1 VATQITNYQCPACTG
16 PLQFSSD
23 IGKLKCEYC
32 GSEYEVAYI
41 EQLYASK
48 EETAAAAGT
57 ETSWALDM
65 AGSEWSDEEA
75 AQMRAYSCPSC
86 GAQVICDYTTAA
98 TACPYCGNPTT
109 VPGNFA
115 GTLKPDFVI
124 PFKLNK
130 EAAMAALA
138 KHYTGKK
145 LLPKTFAAGN
155 RIEEIKG
162 MYVPFWLFSGRSD
175 ADIVYD
181 ATRVHSH
188 TQGKEEVTV
197 TEHYRVSRRGNLAF
211 EKVPVDGSVKM
222 PDAHMDSIEPYD
234 YSELKPFSSAYLP
247 GYLADKY
254 DVGSEECNKRANDRI
269 RATTEDAFMS
279 TVIGY
284 NSVTTKSSN
293 IAINK
298 GAVNYAFFPVW
309 MLNTKWKGKDFLFAM
324 NGQTGKLIGDLP
336 VDWGKFWLWFACI
349 AVPLFVVLNIL
360 FFRI

>member
-1 VATQITNYQCPACTG
+1 MASQITNYQCPACTG
-16 PLQFSSD
+16 PLKFSSD

-41 EQLYASK
+41 EQLYAAK
-48 EETAAAAGT
+48 EESAAAAGT
-57 ETSWALDM
+57 DTSWELEG
-65 AGSEWSDEEA
+65 AGGEWTDEEA
-75 AQMRAYSCPSC
+75 SKMRAYSCPSC

-124 PFKLNK
+124 PFRLDK
-130 EAAMAALA
+130 EAAKAALA

-145 LLPKTFAAGN
+145 LLPKEFASGN

-162 MYVPFWLFSGRSD
+162 VYVPFWLFSGKSD
-175 ADIVYD
+175 ANIVYD
-181 ATRVHSH
+181 ATKVHSH
-188 TQGKEEVTV
+188 RQGRDEVTV
-197 TEHYRVSRRGNLAF
+197 TEHYQVTRTGNVAF

-254 DVGSEECNKRANDRI
+254 DVSSDECVKRADTRV
-269 RATTEDAFMS
+269 RVATEDAFMS
-279 TVIGY
+279 TVNGY
-284 NSVTTKSSN
+284 DSVSTKSAR
-293 IAINK
+293 IIINK
-298 GAVNYAFFPVW
+298 GPVNYAFFPVW
-309 MLNTKWKGKDFLFAM
+309 ILNTKWKDKDFLFAM

-349 AVPLFVVLNIL
+349 AAPLFVILNLIL
-360 FFRI
+360 SAV